1 MLSFTCYKDSIQMV
15 FVPMKKDSAIL
26 TFGSSWSV
34 DHEARRVVETL
45 GDMRPAFFFGPL
57 YPTLE
62 KAWESEETPLANV
75 RDYDV
80 VPLSAEIRVPI
91 RLPIPNGRSTDE
103 RHPPGRAWVL
113 HSGSL
118 LDKGLRI
125 EVRPIVKVGFKK
137 APTSL
142 EKVCDLVAAWVW
154 LDGERKMRVG
164 VDYDDTG
171 RISADGETA
180 IENDAGTFDRMPTAM
195 VYFSEREAVEAA
207 DILSAQLVAAADW
220 RGHSGWQ
227 EATEGP
233 APDGDNESL
242 AA

>member
-1 MLSFTCYKDSIQMV
+1 MV
-15 FVPMKKDSAIL
+15 FVPIKKDSAIL

-62 KAWESEETPLANV
+62 KAWEAEETALANV

-80 VPLSAEIRVPI
+80 MPLPSGLRVPM

-103 RHPPGRAWVL
+103 RHPPSRAWIL

-125 EVRPIVKVGFKK
+125 EVSPIVKVGFKK

-142 EKVCDLVAAWVW
+142 EDVCDLVASWVW
-154 LDGERKMRVG
+154 LGGERKIRVG

-171 RISADGETA
+171 RISADGETS
-180 IENDAGTFDRMPTAM
+180 IENDTGAFDRLPTAM

-220 RGHSGWQ
+220 RKHSEWA
-227 EATEGP
+227 EAEQD
-233 APDGDNESL
+233 AEDQMSV

>member
-1 MLSFTCYKDSIQMV
+1 MLSSTCYKDSIQMV

-45 GDMRPAFFFGPL
+45 GDMRPAFFFGAL

-62 KAWESEETPLANV
+62 MAWEREETPAGDV

-80 VPLSAEIRVPI
+80 VPLAAEIRVPI
-91 RLPIPNGRSTDE
+91 RLPIPNGRSTEE

-125 EVRPIVKVGFKK
+125 EVRPIMKVGFKK

-142 EKVCDLVAAWVW
+142 EAVCDLVASWVW

-164 VDYDDTG
+164 VDYDGTG

-180 IENDAGTFDRMPTAM
+180 IENEAGTFDRMPTAM

-207 DILSAQLVAAADW
+207 DILAAQLVSAADW
-220 RGHSGWQ
+220 RKHSGWPSQ
-227 EATEGP
+227 VTDHASDEP
-233 APDGDNESL
+233 ASML
-242 AA
+242 A

>member
-1 MLSFTCYKDSIQMV
+1 
-15 FVPMKKDSAIL
+15 
-26 TFGSSWSV
+26 V

-62 KAWESEETPLANV
+62 KAWEAEATPNANV

-91 RLPIPNGRSTDE
+91 RLPIPNGRGTDE
-103 RHPPGRAWVL
+103 RYPPGRAWIL

-142 EKVCDLVAAWVW
+142 EDVCDLVASWVW
-154 LDGERKMRVG
+154 LDGEQKIRVG

-171 RISADGETA
+171 RIGADGETS
-180 IENDAGTFDRMPTAM
+180 ILNEAGGFDRMPTAM

-207 DILSAQLVAAADW
+207 EILSAQLVAAADW
-220 RGHSGWQ
+220 RKHSGWATPAID
-227 EATEGP
+227 EATDEP
-233 APDGDNESL
+233 VSMVA
-242 AA
+242 

>member
-1 MLSFTCYKDSIQMV
+1 MLSSTCYKDSIQMV

-62 KAWESEETPLANV
+62 KAWEEEAVRSSEV

-80 VPLSAEIRVPI
+80 VPLPAEIRVPI

-103 RHPPGRAWVL
+103 RLPPGRAWVL

-125 EVRPIVKVGFKK
+125 EVRTIVKVGFKK

-142 EKVCDLVAAWVW
+142 EHVCDLVASWVW

-171 RISADGETA
+171 RINADGETA
-180 IENDAGTFDRMPTAM
+180 IENEAGAFERMPTAM

-207 DILSAQLVAAADW
+207 EILSAQLVAAADW
-220 RGHSGWQ
+220 RKHSGWSGS
-227 EATEGP
+227 EATDVPETMV
-233 APDGDNESL
+233 A
-242 AA
+242 

>member
-1 MLSFTCYKDSIQMV
+1 MV

-34 DHEARRVVETL
+34 DHDSQRVVETL

-62 KAWESEETPLANV
+62 QAWATEETSAANV
-75 RDYDV
+75 RNYDV
-80 VPLSAEIRVPI
+80 VPLPANIRIPI
-91 RLPIPNGRSTDE
+91 RLPIPGGRSTDE
-103 RHPPGRAWVL
+103 RRPPTRGWVL
-113 HSGSL
+113 HSGDL
-118 LDKGLRI
+118 LSKGLRI
-125 EVRPIVKVGFKK
+125 EVRPIIKVGFKK

-142 EKVCDLVAAWVW
+142 KDVCDVVASWVH

-164 VDYDDTG
+164 VDYNNTG
-171 RISADGETA
+171 RISSDGETA
-180 IENDAGTFDRMPTAM
+180 IENADGAFERVHTAM

-207 DILSAQLVAAADW
+207 DILSAQLTAAADW
-220 RGHSGWQ
+220 RKYSNWMVIQ
-227 EATEGP
+227 QPEDPEP
-233 APDGDNESL
+233 SEEQR